1 MARVSIN
8 QGLLKEKL
16 KCGHLVIQRKYNPE
30 ESFPG
35 HIFGKLQCPG
45 PGRGSKTCLLGFVSI
60 SFSLVL
66 TSLKYLGRIK
76 VCFSPVKCV

>member
-8 QGLLKEKL
+8 QGLMKEKL
-16 KCGHLVIQRKYNPE
+16 RCGHLVIQTQYNSE

-35 HIFGKLQCPG
+35 YIFGRSQGPG
-45 PGRGSKTCLLGFVSI
+45 PGKESKACLLSFVSI

-76 VCFSPVKCV
+76 ACFSPVKCV